1 MCDENVI
8 PVIEVNLSDWQKTT
22 PAVVVFDGVRFV
34 SAAGGILR
42 RGASGKAID
51 PN

>member
-1 MCDENVI
+1 MCDENII
-8 PVIEVNLSDWQKTT
+8 PVIEVNFSDWPKTT

-42 RGASGKAID
+42 RRASRKAID
-51 PN
+51 SN